1 MMNLKVL
8 CFGITRDIIGQF
20 EYTLAL
26 PQGSSIADLKKQLAI
41 NFPEFGKLKSLR
53 VALNTEYGDETIV
66 LKETD
71 EIVLIP
77 PVSGG

>member
-1 MMNLKVL
+1 MNLRIL

-20 EYTLAL
+20 EYITSLENGATV
-26 PQGSSIADLKKQLAI
+26 GDLRQHLSA
-41 NFPEFGKLKSLR
+41 NFPTFASLKSLR
-53 VALNTEYGDETIV
+53 VALNSEYAEESMM
-66 LKETD
+66 LKEND

>member
-1 MMNLKVL
+1 MKLKIL

-20 EYTLAL
+20 EYELELTDGA
-26 PQGSSIADLKKQLAI
+26 SVADLKVILNDK
-41 NFPEFGKLKSLR
+41 FPSFQKLTSLR
-53 VALNTEYGDETIV
+53 IALNTEYAQDSDI
-66 LKETD
+66 LKPND